1 MTVEFKL
8 PDLGEGIHEAEIIG
22 VKVKEGEMVKED
34 QPIFEVETDKAVVE
48 IPSPHAGKIEKIFV
62 QAGQIVT
69 VGSVMVSYDIAG
81 KGAATAS
88 AAAQAPAAKKESAA
102 KAESAQ
108 AAPPLAAA
116 SQSQTA
122 APAASREQT
131 LVGAGNGKKSGY
143 AGEIDRTVDR
153 TRPIPATPAT
163 RRLARELGVDL
174 YLVRGSGSAGR
185 VMKDDVMAYAAGSLE
200 SRMGGSAAGA
210 QGASKAAASAG
221 ASAAATAP
229 DAGQSGAT
237 QAPARQASMA
247 EKFGGGE
254 AGAGG
259 GGPLN
264 FGSRAQGGT
273 GTTIEYPDF
282 GRFGKVERIP
292 LKSIRRK
299 IAQAMT
305 QSWTLIPHVT
315 TFDEAN
321 VTDLAKAITKYEKEF
336 AERAGN
342 PRVRPT
348 MTVFVLKAVASAL
361 QRFPQ
366 FNSSLDENTGE
377 IVIKHYYNLGV
388 AVATDRGLIVPVIKN
403 VDQKSFFDIAVE
415 LADIAA
421 KTRAGK
427 IELERLQGGT
437 FTVTNIG
444 AIGGTGAAPMINFPE
459 AAILGMA
466 RAVDKPIVKNGA
478 IEIGTIMPLFMS
490 FDHRLAD
497 GAEAAYFVQHVVKL
511 LEDPFKFVLEN

>member
-1 MTVEFKL
+1 
-8 PDLGEGIHEAEIIG
+8 
-22 VKVKEGEMVKED
+22 
-34 QPIFEVETDKAVVE
+34 VE
-48 IPSPHAGKIEKIFV
+48 IPSPYAGVVSKIHV
-62 QAGQIVT
+62 QQGQTVT
-69 VGSVMVSYDIAG
+69 VGSVMISVELD
-81 KGAATAS
+81 GAAS
-88 AAAQAPAAKKESAA
+88 AAPAKQAEKSAGQSAPEAKSAGAAKGETKTES
-102 KAESAQ
+102 KADSKVD
-108 AAPPLAAA
+108 
-116 SQSQTA
+116 QSQKA
-122 APAASREQT
+122 LAGVS
-131 LVGAGNGKKSGY
+131 GNGKGS
-143 AGEIDRTVDR
+143 AGASSSSITVDR
-153 TRPIPATPAT
+153 SRPVPATPAT

-174 YLVRGSGSAGR
+174 YAVRGSGAAGR
-185 VMKDDVMAYAAGSLE
+185 VMKEDVMAFAAGTLE
-200 SRMGGSAAGA
+200 SKLGSSPSTGSGSGSGSGANAGA
-210 QGASKAAASAG
+210 EQ
-221 ASAAATAP
+221 SAAAHKSSAP
-229 DAGQSGAT
+229 V
-237 QAPARQASMA
+237 SMA
-247 EKFGGGE
+247 EKFGGAEG
-254 AGAGG
+254 GSG

-264 FGSRAQGGT
+264 FGGRAAGGH
-273 GTTIEYPDF
+273 IEYPDF
-282 GRFGKVERIP
+282 AKHGKVERLP

-299 IAQAMT
+299 IAQSMT

-321 VTDLAKAITKYEKEF
+321 VTDLSKLISKYEKEF

-342 PRVRPT
+342 PKVRPT

-361 QRFPQ
+361 AKFPQ

-403 VDQKSFFDIAVE
+403 INEKSFFEVAVE

-427 IELERLQGGT
+427 IELDRLQGGT

-459 AAILGMA
+459 CAIMGMA
-466 RAVDKPIVKNGA
+466 RAAEKPIVKNGA

-511 LEDPFKFVLEN
+511 LEDPFKFVLDI